1 MKLPFIAMALAA
13 LIAAPLAWSHDYH
26 MADLMID
33 HPWSRPTPPG
43 TPMGVGYM
51 AITNN
56 ADSKATLV
64 GASSPRAGHVSLHQ
78 TIMDDGVMRMQPL
91 DNGLEIAPGQTVKLE
106 PNGYH
111 LMLEKLASPLKA
123 GERVPV
129 TLRFRKRDPINIE
142 LSVQSLDD
150 APGMMKENGA
160 MGHSGHSME

>member
-1 MKLPFIAMALAA
+1 MRLPFVAMALSA
-13 LIAAPLAWSHDYH
+13 LVAAPMAWSHDYQR
-26 MADLMID
+26 ADLMID

-51 AITNN
+51 AITNR
-56 ADSKATLV
+56 ADSKVVLV
-64 GASSPRAGHVSLHQ
+64 GASSPRAGHVSLHR
-78 TIMDDGVMRMQPL
+78 TVMDDGVMRMQPL

-123 GERVPV
+123 GEQVPV
-129 TLRFRKRDPINIE
+129 TLRFRQQDPISID

-150 APGMMKENGA
+150 APGMTKEDGA
-160 MGHSGHSME
+160 MDHSGHSMD